1 MSGAGSAT
9 VAWAAETSYLGG
21 VSGTPTYRVPG
32 QNVQIQTAEL
42 NRNLLDL
49 VLPDEVEPN
58 DYLAQ
63 QFRGQLG
70 IQFVLF
76 DDEFHRLVF
85 NDSNTGFTSG
95 TVNSAEWYLGVDHLN
110 GTAERQIKGWVPA
123 TCNINYNGTTE
134 AVTVRL
140 TGPYSF
146 EDYNTSLTPGPIN
159 DSTGNEVPGHGAEFD
174 VDGMRIAKLTSGTI
188 NLSGISRLIPDSN
201 DPKPVEAVAG
211 DVSESI
217 DLTAIFDGSDLLE
230 YALGSSGATSV
241 EDFVDGVSASVTFD
255 RDGTNIAT
263 YDFSIVKPNTY
274 NWQDLVNAGADL
286 SEVVTLNATGITAS
300 DPTA

>member
-1 MSGAGSAT
+1 MSGAGSST
-9 VAWAAETSYLGG
+9 VAWAPETSYRGG

-32 QNVQIQTAEL
+32 QNVQVQTAEL

-63 QFRGQLG
+63 QLRGQLG
-70 IQFVLF
+70 IQFVLS

-95 TVNSAEWYLGVDHLN
+95 AVNSAEWYLGVDHLN

-134 AVTVRL
+134 AVTVTL
-140 TGPYSF
+140 NGPYGEESR
-146 EDYNTSLTPGPIN
+146 NSSITPGTIN
-159 DSTGNEVPGHGAEFD
+159 DSTGNEVPGHGAEIYLA
-174 VDGMRIAKLTSGTI
+174 GTRLAKLTSATI
-188 NLSGISRLIPDSN
+188 TLSGISRLIPDSN

-230 YALGSSGATSV
+230 YALGSSGATNV
-241 EDFVDGVSASVTFD
+241 EDFVNGVSSSVAFD
-255 RDGTNIAT
+255 RDGTDIAT
-263 YDFSIVKPNTY
+263 YDFSAVKPDTY
-274 NWQDLVNAGADL
+274 DWQDLVNAGADL
-286 SEVVTLNATGITAS
+286 SEAVTLNATGITAS